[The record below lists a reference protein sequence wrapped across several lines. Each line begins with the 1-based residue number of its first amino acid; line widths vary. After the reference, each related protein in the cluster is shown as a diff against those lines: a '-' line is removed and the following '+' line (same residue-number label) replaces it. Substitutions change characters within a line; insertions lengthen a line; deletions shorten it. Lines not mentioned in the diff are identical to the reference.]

1 MLRREGVQ
9 VQLHLRRQVC
19 QPDVV
24 TLEERQDG
32 VDLVSNNLVF
42 FFVKGSSLLGVI
54 VSDKVQAGTTIGGSI
69 TVPLTSCLTGLD

>member
-1 MLRREGVQ
+1 
-9 VQLHLRRQVC
+9 VQLHLRRQVR

-24 TLEERQDG
+24 PLEQRQDG
-32 VDLVSNNLVF
+32 VDLVSNKIFF
-42 FFVKGSSLLGVI
+42 FFVKRSSLLGVI